1 MARVRWDWWNT
12 VAEQR
17 QWLTLGLAE
26 GEMPFEVVVA
36 ALKDLERRFAREART
51 PAERLHLQR
60 LTALNAVQAAFD
72 HSRPWADFGPW
83 LRRIRR
89 LGFPKLWDR
98 SHVVTLY
105 VQSLPYFP
113 EQTEDAFAM
122 LADTERRV
130 RRLPR
135 HRHFRQQMLDRI
147 EHARREAA
155 RYGIEAP
162 GKRRR

>member
-1 MARVRWDWWNT
+1 MS
-12 VAEQR
+12 
-17 QWLTLGLAE
+17 
-26 GEMPFEVVVA
+26 FEVVVA
-36 ALKDLERRFAREART
+36 ALKDLERQFAREART
-51 PAERLHLQR
+51 PAERLHLRR

-72 HSRPWADFGPW
+72 HSRPWKDFGPW

-98 SHVVTLY
+98 FHVATLY

-122 LADTERRV
+122 LADAERRV
-130 RRLPR
+130 RRLPK
-135 HRHFRQQMLDRI
+135 HRSSRQQMLDLI

-155 RYGIEAP
+155 RYGITP
-162 GKRRR
+162 PSKHGR

>member
-1 MARVRWDWWNT
+1 MARVRWDWWHT

-36 ALKDLERRFAREART
+36 ALKDLERQFAREART
-51 PAERLHLQR
+51 PAERLHLKR
-60 LTALNAVQAAFD
+60 LTALGAVQAAFD
-72 HSRPWADFGPW
+72 HSRPWKDFGPW

-98 SHVVTLY
+98 FHVAALY

-113 EQTEDAFAM
+113 EQAEDAFAM

-130 RRLPR
+130 RRLPK
-135 HRHFRQQMLDRI
+135 HRRSRQQMLDLMD
-147 EHARREAA
+147 HARREAA
-155 RYGIEAP
+155 RYGITP
-162 GKRRR
+162 PRKRGR

>member
-1 MARVRWDWWNT
+1 MARVRWEWWHT

-36 ALKDLERRFAREART
+36 ALKDLERQFAREART
-51 PAERLHLQR
+51 PAERLHLKR
-60 LTALNAVQAAFD
+60 LTALNSVQAAFT
-72 HSRPWADFGPW
+72 HSRPWQDFGLW

-89 LGFPKLWDR
+89 LGFPRLWDR
-98 SHVVTLY
+98 FHVATLY

-113 EQTEDAFAM
+113 EQAEDAFAM
-122 LADTERRV
+122 LADVERRV
-130 RRLPR
+130 RRLPK
-135 HRHFRQQMLDRI
+135 HRRSRQQMLDGI

-155 RYGIEAP
+155 RYGITP
-162 GKRRR
+162 PRKRGR